1 MIQSRTISIKRDI
14 KVGAEI
20 ASGMGLAVVVDK
32 TEYSQKRV
40 REYHFLVLCF
50 ALSLSITK
58 YKKVGE

>member
-20 ASGMGLAVVVDK
+20 ASALGLAVVLDR

-40 REYHFLVLCF
+40 TEFHFLVLCF